1 MARAWFF
8 LVLLNSS
15 SFSAI
20 LRSISCLVWPS
31 SRAALSTLFSSAS
44 RAPSASSRADWS
56 SSFSVSS
63 LLLCL
68 SSSWIDLPPSPSWSR
83 RSLISS
89 ARFLFSRRTM
99 SSCSLVS
106 SREAFK
112 RKVSAEKLRHSEWQ
126 ASSSACRSSA
136 FAFHSPTTLSKFLP
150 LFSVMIAAAWVRSY
164 SMAMSSSSASIRIFD
179 FSADPILALSASMCS
194 SASETLE
201 LSLGLGEGL
210 QHVVLLLSLL
220 VDLHSQV
227 LGLGHQVLVLG
238 EEGRTVARLSIGE
251 PLGVLQLG
259 LQGDF
264 VLVQVGDG
272 VLGLLDLPAQ
282 VLRLNLQLLLGR
294 IGLVQSTG
302 QLVQLLVGLHDQSLA
317 HLAVLLH
324 VGAVPHGFL
333 KPGPGLLEIPFHAS
347 LVLLRLGLV
356 LVDCVN
362 LLSKAGHAVVVFLA
376 ERSQGALVGNVGL
389 IQIHLQ
395 LGKLGLSLLVE
406 LDLGAGVG
414 SSLLQPSAQVLEVPG
429 QQGAVLLSLG
439 SHLPLDGE
447 LLVKLVNT

>member
-106 SREAFK
+106 SSDAFK

-194 SASETLE
+194 SASETLQLVDPAQGLSLVLGLPE
-201 LSLGLGEGL
+201 LNLSLSLGESL

-251 PLGVLQLG
+251 SLGVLQLG
-259 LQGDF
+259 LQGD
-264 VLVQVGDG
+264 
-272 VLGLLDLPAQ
+272 
-282 VLRLNLQLLLGR
+282 
-294 IGLVQSTG
+294 
-302 QLVQLLVGLHDQSLA
+302 
-317 HLAVLLH
+317 
-324 VGAVPHGFL
+324 
-333 KPGPGLLEIPFHAS
+333 
-347 LVLLRLGLV
+347 LVL
-356 LVDCVN
+356 
-362 LLSKAGHAVVVFLA
+362 
-376 ERSQGALVGNVGL
+376 
-389 IQIHLQ
+389 
-395 LGKLGLSLLVE
+395 
-406 LDLGAGVG
+406 
-414 SSLLQPSAQVLEVPG
+414 
-429 QQGAVLLSLG
+429 
-439 SHLPLDGE
+439 
-447 LLVKLVNT
+447 